1 MSMLSLIIWLLF
13 LWFLYKAVRFIL
25 RGVRQYKQTR
35 NAWEDFYRQA
45 TGQDFTRKKGKAKT
59 AKDSDTPAPRRKIFS
74 REDGEYVE
82 FEDIIVSE
90 TETTSS
96 TSSDGKTYEKTTRT
110 TVTES
115 QIVDAEWEDIP

>member
-1 MSMLSLIIWLLF
+1 
-13 LWFLYKAVRFIL
+13 VRFVL
-25 RGVRQYKQTR
+25 RGVGQYRKQR
-35 NAWEDFYRQA
+35 DAWEQFYRQA
-45 TGQDFTRKKGKAKT
+45 TGQEPPLHGKDRKKKTTKEQAK
-59 AKDSDTPAPRRKIFS
+59 PRRRKIFT

-90 TETTSS
+90 TETT
-96 TSSDGKTYEKTTRT
+96 TTTNASETKKRT